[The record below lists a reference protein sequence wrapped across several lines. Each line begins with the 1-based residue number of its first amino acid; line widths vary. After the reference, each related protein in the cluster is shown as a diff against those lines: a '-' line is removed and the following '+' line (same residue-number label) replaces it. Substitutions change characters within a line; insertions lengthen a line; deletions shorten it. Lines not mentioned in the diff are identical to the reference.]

1 MGLRN
6 WVIEI
11 GMMISL
17 RNGMGIWVQV
27 IIRDLNWNLTY
38 EGDWDGDQD
47 DNQDVNW
54 SRVCDWS
61 NGLDG
66 VRKIHKNFH
75 LDYLMAFSQ
84 GIDEKYHITNLIL
97 HC

>member
-6 WVIEI
+6 WVIEV

-27 IIRDLNWNLTY
+27 IIRDFNWNLTY

-47 DNQDVNW
+47 ENQDVNW
-54 SRVCDWS
+54 SSAS
-61 NGLDG
+61 NGK
-66 VRKIHKNFH
+66 R
-75 LDYLMAFSQ
+75 
-84 GIDEKYHITNLIL
+84 HIGSRPS
-97 HC
+97 